1 MTNIFNREGG
11 DSSWSVCVCVCGGGG
26 GARKPSSQESSSFQ
40 IQRDSIPASGVW
52 CSLKSTKLIKQ
63 YGLLKVNCRLLP
75 SFFEAANE
83 QKVKSILTA
92 QNTPHNFRKGRPCP
106 QRTASRCRKQNTA
119 TPGSTADSLK
129 AGSFAVC
136 PGSYKGENN
145 KQKNASTTAV
155 PTARLSVKA
164 KLTLQASLSGTLPPL
179 EEGRGKPVAGVWSK
193 LRHSNHHEWLRLGR
207 S

>member
-1 MTNIFNREGG
+1 MEWQIFSTERVVTVVG
-11 DSSWSVCVCVCGGGG
+11 VCVWGGGG
-26 GARKPSSQESSSFQ
+26 GGTQTQLPGIEFFSNSTWQYSSLWRVMLTQKHKTDKAVWPTEGKLQTTPFLFRSRKTNK
-40 IQRDSIPASGVW
+40 
-52 CSLKSTKLIKQ
+52 KSNQ
-63 YGLLKVNCRLLP
+63 YWRHK
-75 SFFEAANE
+75 
-83 QKVKSILTA
+83 
-92 QNTPHNFRKGRPCP
+92 NTPHNFRKGRPCP

-145 KQKNASTTAV
+145 NKKIASTTAV

-179 EEGRGKPVAGVWSK
+179 GRKDVVN
-193 LRHSNHHEWLRLGR
+193 R
-207 S
+207 